1 MKKNNAIFAAIS
13 VFSVLTFLTSKTFA
27 IDYTISFSGS
37 GAGTVVDSVIVQNL
51 TRNTSVKIPAGYVLN
66 LTDVTAVEQIE
77 TDNEMFSIIPNP
89 VTDISTVSFFAK
101 KAGLTRV
108 NVTGLDGKI
117 LTEINCNLSEGINS
131 FQISLSNGAY
141 ILRISG
147 NGYAYSSKVI
157 SCSGFKNKPMVSFTG
172 NEIKTNSNAQK
183 SKNSNV
189 ILMTYYTGNQLLY
202 KGYSGNNCTIVT
214 DKPTESKTTDFKFV
228 DCTDAD
234 GNHYEVVHIGTQ
246 TWMAQ
251 NLRTTK
257 YRNNESIGTT
267 TGAINDVETSKYQW
281 VYNDNESNAAKFGRL
296 YTWYAATDS
305 RNIAPAG
312 WHLATDT
319 EWRTLQ
325 YYLIDN
331 GYNFDGSTTSGNKI
345 AKALA
350 ATTDWISDTWQGAIG
365 NDLTKNNSSGF
376 SALPGGNRYF
386 DGTFYSMGSNGHWW
400 TSTDNA
406 WERNLYYNENYLNN
420 YNNKRSYGFSVR
432 CVKD

>member
-1 MKKNNAIFAAIS
+1 
-13 VFSVLTFLTSKTFA
+13 
-27 IDYTISFSGS
+27 
-37 GAGTVVDSVIVQNL
+37 
-51 TRNTSVKIPAGYVLN
+51 
-66 LTDVTAVEQIE
+66 
-77 TDNEMFSIIPNP
+77 MFSITPNP
-89 VTDISTVSFFAK
+89 ITDKSTVSFYAK

-117 LTEINCNLSEGINS
+117 LTAISFNLPEGINS
-131 FQISLSNGAY
+131 FQISVNRGAY
-141 ILRISG
+141 ILQVSG
-147 NGYAYSSKVI
+147 NGFSYTSKVL
-157 SCSGFKNKPMVSFTG
+157 SFSGSNTQPMLSFIG
-172 NEIKTNSNAQK
+172 NETNTKSNAHK
-183 SKNSNV
+183 SKHSNV
-189 ILMTYYTGNQLLY
+189 ILMTYYAGNQLLY

-214 DKPTESKTTDFKFV
+214 DKPSESKTTDFKFV

-234 GNHYEVVHIGTQ
+234 GNHYAVVHIGTQ

-257 YRNNESIGTT
+257 YRNNEPIGTT
-267 TGAINDVETSKYQW
+267 TGEVNDVETSKFQW
-281 VYNDNESNAAKFGRL
+281 VYNGKESYAAKFGRL
-296 YTWYAATDS
+296 YTWYAATDI

-312 WHLATDT
+312 WHISTDA

-365 NDLTKNNSSGF
+365 NDLTKNNSTGF

-386 DGTFYSMGSNGHWW
+386 DGTFYSMGSNGHW
-400 TSTDNA
+400 
-406 WERNLYYNENYLNN
+406 
-420 YNNKRSYGFSVR
+420 
-432 CVKD
+432 

>member
-1 MKKNNAIFAAIS
+1 M
-13 VFSVLTFLTSKTFA
+13 
-27 IDYTISFSGS
+27 
-37 GAGTVVDSVIVQNL
+37 Q
-51 TRNTSVKIPAGYVLN
+51 
-66 LTDVTAVEQIE
+66 
-77 TDNEMFSIIPNP
+77 
-89 VTDISTVSFFAK
+89 K
-101 KAGLTRV
+101 KAGLTQI

-117 LTEINCNLSEGINS
+117 LTGISCNLHEGKNS

-141 ILRISG
+141 FLRVSG
-147 NGYAYSSKVI
+147 NGFSYTSKVL
-157 SCSGFKNKPMVSFTG
+157 SFSGYKSKPMLSFIG
-172 NEIKTNSNAQK
+172 NEIKTHSNAQK

-202 KGYSGNNCTIVT
+202 KGYSGNNTTIVT
-214 DKPTESKTTDFKFV
+214 DKPTESKTTDFKFM

-234 GNHYEVVHIGTQ
+234 GNHYEVIHIGTQ

-267 TGAINDVETSKYQW
+267 TGAINDYVTSKYQW
-281 VYNDNESNAAKFGRL
+281 VYNDNESNAVKFGRL

-312 WHLATDT
+312 WHISTDA

-325 YYLIDN
+325 YYLVDN
-331 GYNFDGSTTSGNKI
+331 GYNYDGSTTSGNKI

-350 ATTDWISDTWQGAIG
+350 ATTDWITDTGPGSIG

-376 SALPGGNRYF
+376 SALPGRQPLFRLHLLQYRIQRTLV
-386 DGTFYSMGSNGHWW
+386 DFY
-400 TSTDNA
+400 
-406 WERNLYYNENYLNN
+406 R
-420 YNNKRSYGFSVR
+420 
-432 CVKD
+432 